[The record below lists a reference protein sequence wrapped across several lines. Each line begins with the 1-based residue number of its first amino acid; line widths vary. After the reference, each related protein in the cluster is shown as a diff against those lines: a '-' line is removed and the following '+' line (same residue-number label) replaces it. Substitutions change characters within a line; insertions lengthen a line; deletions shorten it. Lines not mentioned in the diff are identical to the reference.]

1 MQFHSTSIDS
11 IAISNPKLYKDPKSS
26 KESRIFPYYAGYSSE
41 FSNNLL
47 STLGLSQNSIIFDPW
62 NGSGTT
68 TRSAFTNGFD
78 SIGFDLN
85 PSMVLVAKAR
95 LLSPLEHPSLVA
107 IAKSL
112 VEQAR
117 IHSSYNGNTNS
128 LLDPLDPLD
137 PLLKWFPACSAT
149 PIRNLESKIN
159 NLLVSNETYVKLDN
173 NLAMNLVSPL
183 AAFFY
188 VSLFRTVRKL
198 LIDFIPSNP
207 TWVKNPKTK
216 FNRKRPSLDSIFTA
230 FIEEVKIL
238 ISRESSFETTSRDSE
253 SSITLRIGNAENIT
267 LHDNSVDA
275 IISSPPYCTR
285 IDYAVSTTIE
295 LAVIRCEQ
303 MEFDLLRRGL
313 TGTSTVER
321 TAPSVDGGWG
331 KTCVNFLD
339 ALYNHPSKAS
349 KGYYFK
355 NHLQYFASLS
365 RSLSEISRVLKPGK
379 LCVLVSQDSYYKEVH
394 NDVPTITSEMAI
406 AFGLKIVRREDF
418 KTSRS
423 MVGVNLKS
431 KKYLNSRNTTESVLC
446 FQKL

>member
-1 MQFHSTSIDS
+1 MQLHSTSIDRV
-11 IAISNPKLYKDPKSS
+11 AISNPKLYKDPKAS

-41 FSNNLL
+41 FSHNLL
-47 STLGLSQNSIIFDPW
+47 STLGLSSNSIIFDPW

-68 TRSAFTNGFD
+68 TRSALNNGYD
-78 SIGFDLN
+78 AIGFDLN

-95 LLSPLEHPSLVA
+95 LLSPLEHPSLIA
-107 IAKSL
+107 IAQSL

-117 IHSSYNGNTNS
+117 SSNS
-128 LLDPLDPLD
+128 YHDGSKGD
-137 PLLKWFPACSAT
+137 PLLTWFPSCSAI
-149 PIRNLESKIN
+149 PIRILESKIN
-159 NLLVSNETYVKLDN
+159 RLLVSNNSYAKLDTN
-173 NLAMNLVSPL
+173 KAMDLVSPL

-188 VSLFRTVRKL
+188 VSLFRTVRRL
-198 LIDFIPSNP
+198 LSDFIPSNP

-216 FNRKRPSLDSIFTA
+216 FNRKRPSQETIFNI
-230 FIEEVKIL
+230 FVEEVKLL
-238 ISRESSFETTSRDSE
+238 ICREGSSGANFREAE
-253 SSITLRIGNAENIT
+253 SNVKLQIGNAEEIM

-295 LAVIRCEQ
+295 LAIIRYEQ
-303 MEFDLLRRGL
+303 REFETLRRSL

-321 TAPSVDGGWG
+321 VANQVESKWG
-331 KTCVNFLD
+331 NTCLNFLD

-355 NHLQYFASLS
+355 NHLQYFSSLS
-365 RSLSEISRVLKPGK
+365 RSLHEISRVLKPGK
-379 LCVLVSQDSYYKEVH
+379 FCFLVSQDSYYKEIH
-394 NDVPTITSEMAI
+394 NDVPTITSEMARE
-406 AFGLKIVRREDF
+406 FGLKTVRREDF

-431 KKYLNSRNTTESVLC
+431 KKYLSNRSTTESVLC
-446 FQKL
+446 FQND